1 MTAKLDVQ
9 RSCMIIW
16 FGVLFGFYI
25 LNYCQEYVRSARF
38 SLFPLKKYLVEASW
52 EYSVKGTDL
61 T

>member
-1 MTAKLDVQ
+1 MTAKPDVQ
-9 RSCMIIW
+9 RTCMIIW

-52 EYSVKGTDL
+52 E
-61 T
+61 